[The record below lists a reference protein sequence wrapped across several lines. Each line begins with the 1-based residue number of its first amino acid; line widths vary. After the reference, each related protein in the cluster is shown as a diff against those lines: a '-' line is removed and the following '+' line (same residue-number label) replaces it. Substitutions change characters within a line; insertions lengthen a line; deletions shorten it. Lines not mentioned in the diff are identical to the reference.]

1 MRSFI
6 IRLWRG
12 DLTAAGTFWGA
23 HVGVWVLGMLLFQLL
38 SGFLSMGAKPLVGL
52 PLGLVFVGYN
62 TIACVGVVRS
72 TRKTDRQRWP
82 QVVMTL
88 ASGLLWLLSCWVPL
102 YFLGRPLIAL

>member
-1 MRSFI
+1 MRTFI

-12 DLTAAGTFWGA
+12 ELTPAGTFWGA
-23 HVGVWVLGMLLFQLL
+23 HVAVWVLGMLLFQWL
-38 SGFLSMGAKPLVGL
+38 SAVLSMAAKPLVGL

-62 TIACVGVVRS
+62 AIACVGVVRS
-72 TRKTDRQRWP
+72 TRKTDPKRWP

-88 ASGLLWLLSCWVPL
+88 ASLLLWLLSCWVPL

>member
-12 DLTAAGTFWGA
+12 DLSPAGTFWGA
-23 HVGVWVLGMLLFQLL
+23 HVAVWALGMLLFQWL
-38 SGFLSMGAKPLVGL
+38 SASLSMAAKPLVGL

-72 TRKTDRQRWP
+72 ARKKNRQQWP

-88 ASGLLWLLSCWVPL
+88 ASVLLWLLSCWVPL

>member
-12 DLTAAGTFWGA
+12 ELPPAGTFWGA
-23 HVGVWVLGMLLFQLL
+23 HVAVLALGMLLFQWL
-38 SGFLSMGAKPLVGL
+38 STVLSMDAQPLVGL
-52 PLGLVFVGYN
+52 PLGLIFVGYN

-72 TRKTDRQRWP
+72 TRKRDKKRWP
-82 QVVMTL
+82 QVVMIL
-88 ASGLLWLLSCWVPL
+88 ASVLLWLLSCWVPL